1 MSKRQRRQR
10 KAVLPPPKYGDPTPE
25 RRQHSHLR
33 EVETMEAGV
42 RAWQD
47 EAPLKL
53 DAYHEHRRITD
64 LQHQAG
70 EQFRQLAFDAGK
82 GEKGAFR
89 YGAVGGRGEMSDE
102 LAEMDKQFR
111 EACRSVGSYFMAIEE
126 LCLFDHHV
134 PIDEAREGL
143 DRLAIFF
150 GITNRRRRA

>member
-33 EVETMEAGV
+33 EVETIEAGV

-70 EQFRQLAFDAGK
+70 EMYREMAFNSGK
-82 GEKGAFR
+82 LDKGAFR
-89 YGAVGGRGEMSDE
+89 YGAVGGMGEISDE
-102 LAEMDKQFR
+102 FAERDRAFR
-111 EACRSVGSYFMAIEE
+111 DAARSIGSFIMATDA
-126 LCLFDHHV
+126 LCLYDLHA
-134 PIDEAREGL
+134 PIAEVIEGL
-143 DRLAIFF
+143 DRLAAHF